1 MIYVSHLKS
10 SKTSQLE
17 PYLHLGNEKF
27 SLAANE
33 LEYLK
38 KDLIVSFCLR

>member
-17 PYLHLGNEKF
+17 PYLYLGNEKF
-27 SLAANE
+27 SLEANE
-33 LEYLK
+33 SEYLK
-38 KDLIVSFCLR
+38 KDSVISCLR